1 MATDLSGLFGQLS
14 KAGSQYGG
22 SVMPQDPNE
31 RSVLQAAGVTNPM
44 LQLFGQGLAGT
55 AGLDF
60 SSPNERIRTDI
71 KQQAA
76 SLPEDA
82 QQRVAMLAKTD
93 PQRAMIQLQTE
104 QAKAKDKAYIKTY
117 DAYQRALANGQPV
130 VAAKLA
136 GELASKYGDKFTLD
150 AQVKAQTTA
159 NAAKDQPRSEFIQ
172 QASIEIRDL
181 VRSGATD
188 ELAKKVAELQQRS
201 SAFGTPVN
209 IQELVSKE
217 QQNARLASTLKTEQ
231 DDRRFKEAL
240 YNQLLTED
248 PQAAAAYK
256 DFPEARSNK
265 STLAWLQGERDED
278 EAAARVAAR
287 ADAEKDEDA
296 VVSDKTVFDS
306 VGDQVFN
313 DVIGDVALSK
323 EARAKVRTAF
333 TQGISGVYASAKDN
347 MTRDEVADLISSAI
361 ASDPRIEEL
370 IKDGE
375 NKVDKPGWF
384 KGDASLSGLISAAI
398 QEQIEQMKGGGGN
411 ATGELSDAAKKLRE
425 QLKNKK

>member
-1 MATDLSGLFGQLS
+1 MAVNLSGLFGQLS
-14 KAGSQYGG
+14 EAGSQYGG
-22 SVMPQDPNE
+22 GVMPKDPNE

-44 LQLFGQGLAGT
+44 LQLFGQGLAGAT
-55 AGLDF
+55 GLDF

-76 SLPEDA
+76 TLPEDA

-93 PQRAMIQLQTE
+93 PQRAMLQLQTE
-104 QAKAKDKAYIKTY
+104 QAKAKDKAYVQTY
-117 DAYQRALANGQPV
+117 DAYQRALANDQPV
-130 VAAKLA
+130 VAARLA
-136 GELASKYGDKFTLD
+136 GELSSKYADKFTLD

-159 NAAKDQPRSEFIQ
+159 NASKDQPRSEFIQ

-265 STLAWLQGERDED
+265 STLAWLQGERDEA
-278 EAAARVAAR
+278 EAEERQIEGEKRR
-287 ADAEKDEDA
+287 ATLTGKESKAI
-296 VVSDKTVFDS
+296 VSDKTVFDS
-306 VGDQVFN
+306 VGDKVFN
-313 DVIGDVALSK
+313 AVIGDVALSK

-333 TQGISGVYASAKDN
+333 TQGISGVYASAKNN
-347 MTRDEVADLISSAI
+347 MTRDEVAALISSAI
-361 ASDPRIEEL
+361 ASDPRIEEI
-370 IKDGE
+370 IKEGSDEFDEWWDG
-375 NKVDKPGWF
+375 K
-384 KGDASLSGLISAAI
+384 DAQSLSGLITAAI
-398 QEQIEQMKGGGGN
+398 QEQMKAGGGG
-411 ATGELSDAAKKLRE
+411 AVVETGGASFTVRQKG
-425 QLKNKK
+425 N